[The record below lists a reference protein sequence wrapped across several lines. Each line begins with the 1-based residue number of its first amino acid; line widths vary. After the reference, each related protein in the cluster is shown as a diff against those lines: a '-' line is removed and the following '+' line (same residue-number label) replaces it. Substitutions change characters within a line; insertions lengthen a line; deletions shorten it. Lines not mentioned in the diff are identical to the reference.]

1 MAVIFFLDGVLRKP
15 KEKSPILDGV
25 RLYKSL
31 HEDVRTLI
39 MVDDK
44 EEAERWMRQNNMAK
58 KIDDL
63 ISASQPGTEHEGYRK
78 VQYVRSQG
86 PVEFVVTDDVD
97 LAKLLLETGVTVYL
111 FLSPKY
117 MRPEFRP
124 DGRTG
129 SRSWA
134 DIEAELDRQQE
145 LFAEDP
151 RV

>member
-1 MAVIFFLDGVLRKP
+1 MAVLFFLDGVLRKP
-15 KEKSPILDGV
+15 NEKSPILDGV

-39 MVDDK
+39 LVDDK
-44 EEAERWMRQNNMAK
+44 TEAERWMRQNNMAK

-63 ISASQPGTEHEGYRK
+63 ISESQPGLEPEAFRK

-97 LAKLLLETGVTVYL
+97 LAKLLLESGVTTYL

-129 SRSWA
+129 ARSWA
-134 DIEAELDRQQE
+134 EIEAEIDHQQE

-151 RV
+151 RL

>member
-1 MAVIFFLDGVLRKP
+1 MAVLFFMDGVLRR
-15 KEKSPILDGV
+15 ESDKSPIRDGV
-25 RLYKSL
+25 QLYKSL

-39 MVDDK
+39 LVDDK
-44 EEAERWMRQNNMAK
+44 VEAERWMKQQNMAK

-63 ISASQPGTEHEGYRK
+63 ISESQPGLEDLNLRK

-86 PVEFVVTDDVD
+86 PVEFVVTDNVD
-97 LAKLLLETGVTVYL
+97 LAKLLLEAGVTTYL

-124 DGRTG
+124 DSRKGV
-129 SRSWA
+129 RSWEEITA
-134 DIEAELDRQQE
+134 QIDLQQD
-145 LFAEDP
+145 LYAEDP